1 MPPYKFF
8 NLNPFAKKAVISTD
22 SVKKELT
29 PPAPTQENTLSI
41 ISTIEKDAKT
51 FASDFEKVYVK
62 LFQAEPAIETT
73 VVGVIGVV
81 APLVVAIVAAT
92 GNEPEALAIAAIT
105 SVVKSDLAVV
115 QTTLNAAGAGT
126 ANASVKSTL
135 TAINTNLAS
144 LLTAGMIKS
153 PATLATVTKD
163 VQSISSALAVIIAA
177 L

>member
-8 NLNPFAKKAVISTD
+8 NPS
-22 SVKKELT
+22 
-29 PPAPTQENTLSI
+29 PPAPTKENPLSLI
-41 ISTIEKDAKT
+41 GTIEKGVKT

-81 APLVVAIVAAT
+81 APLVVAVVAST
-92 GNEPEALAIAAIT
+92 GNEPEALAIAGII

-135 TAINTNLAS
+135 TAIDANLAS
-144 LLTAGMIKS
+144 LLTAGMIKN

-163 VQSISSALAVIIAA
+163 VNSISSALAVIIAA